1 MPYKIQ
7 NKMYILSGGVSGE
20 DILDDYRFMTKQG
33 LSKIPWTYTHRL
45 FDTALEVDMTGKNIE
60 FDKFESDSYWTT
72 SDTTKLKDLKVT
84 VVAYIDGKWKTLDI
98 DPYED
103 DAHEYLEKQG
113 YSQKIGYGGGWFSK
127 DKKASYKDV
136 VFSFFKD
143 RDRNIGLEYDI
154 KEDKYAGMVA
164 DMKRDEITIWNSDT
178 DHWWKNRI
186 GSLKVEDD
194 TTVIHLYDEV
204 YRFKTE
210 QDEDFTKWSLKCL
223 EAYTYRFVKHCKEED
238 KKKGEC
244 KDDKHYE
251 DLKTWVESH
260 NDFEVNMAKEYFAR
274 RLKDCL

>member
-7 NKMYILSGGVSGE
+7 NKMYILSGGVKG
-20 DILDDYRFMTKQG
+20 DDTLDEYRFMTKQG
-33 LSKIPWTYTHRL
+33 LARIPWSYTHRL
-45 FDTALEVDMTGKNIE
+45 FDTALEIDMTDKNIE
-60 FDKFESDSYWTT
+60 FDKYETDSYWTT
-72 SDTTKLKDLKVT
+72 SDNTKLKDLKVT
-84 VVAYIDGKWKTLDI
+84 AVAYIDGKWKNLDI

-103 DAHEYLEKQG
+103 NADDYLEEQG

-127 DKKASYKDV
+127 DKKASYKDI

-143 RDRNIGLEYDI
+143 KDRNIGLEYDI

-164 DMKRDEITIWNSDT
+164 DMKHDEITIWNSDV
-178 DHWWKNRI
+178 DHWWKNKI

-194 TTVIHLYDEV
+194 TTVIRLYDEV

-210 QDEDFTKWSLKCL
+210 QDEDFTKWSMKCL
-223 EAYTYRFVKHCKEED
+223 EAYTYRFIKHCKEED
-238 KKKGEC
+238 KKKGES

-251 DLKTWVESH
+251 ELKAWVESH
-260 NDFEVNMAKEYFAR
+260 NDFEVNMAKEHFAR